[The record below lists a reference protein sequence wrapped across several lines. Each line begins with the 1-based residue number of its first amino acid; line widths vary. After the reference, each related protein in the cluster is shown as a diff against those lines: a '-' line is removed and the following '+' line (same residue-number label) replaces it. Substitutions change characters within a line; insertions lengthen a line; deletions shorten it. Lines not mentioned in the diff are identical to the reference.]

1 MDEGYI
7 GEVEAA
13 SAVGQIPLVV
23 LIRCPVDGD
32 SAGIEGPLGVIDDG
46 ADDPAMLDPR
56 GFMIRRTP
64 SSTYSTLVVSSKR
77 SATARR
83 FW

>member
-7 GEVEAA
+7 GGVEAA
-13 SAVGQIPLVV
+13 GAVGQIPLII

-32 SAGIEGPLGVIDDG
+32 SAGIKGPLGVIDDG

-56 GFMIRRTP
+56 GFRIRRTP